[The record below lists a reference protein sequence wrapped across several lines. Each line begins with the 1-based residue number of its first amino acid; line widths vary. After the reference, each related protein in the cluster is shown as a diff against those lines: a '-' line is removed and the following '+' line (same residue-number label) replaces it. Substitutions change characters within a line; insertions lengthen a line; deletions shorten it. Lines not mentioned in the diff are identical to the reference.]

1 MFVVVFFAVVFREID
16 DVRFGTNKPKLVWEF
31 QWTANVFYYTT
42 AHTLGHNWCLIYYHR
57 DTILTFISL
66 KHTYNTHTYLL
77 SNAYLLDCAESIFRT
92 NNWGGSRCCALAG
105 GTLPERAERETLR
118 KWGEKKENF
127 MRYALRRIW
136 LVDTLDRLLHL
147 ACSGLMCIAC
157 ITQVPLP
164 STNQNASRRHLF
176 FLSLSCSF
184 FFPLQCHHH
193 AKRRPVAKVVMR
205 ACFSTNFFP
214 LFEKKKKTTLSG
226 IIIIL

>member
-1 MFVVVFFAVVFREID
+1 MLVVVFFAVVFREID

-118 KWGEKKENF
+118 KWGEKK
-127 MRYALRRIW
+127 RI
-136 LVDTLDRLLHL
+136 L
-147 ACSGLMCIAC
+147 C
-157 ITQVPLP
+157 
-164 STNQNASRRHLF
+164 
-176 FLSLSCSF
+176 
-184 FFPLQCHHH
+184 
-193 AKRRPVAKVVMR
+193 VMR
-205 ACFSTNFFP
+205 SGASDWLIRWTACC
-214 LFEKKKKTTLSG
+214 TLLVQVSCA
-226 IIIIL
+226 LHA